1 MPMNHSLL
9 FRLSLSSCSLLKIGL
24 TWGHFSDGAVKC
36 WLLYS
41 EQCCR
46 PSPAPRPLYFKY

>member
-1 MPMNHSLL
+1 MSTTAKKY
-9 FRLSLSSCSLLKIGL
+9 LKIGL
-24 TWGHFSDGAVKC
+24 TWGHFSDGECAVKNKC
-36 WLLYS
+36 CLLCC